1 MEPRIS
7 NEVNPGRDGQNPL
20 FRFPRFRATKLGGS
34 WSRVFFSQ
42 VLSWTWCC
50 LLSVS
55 QAITTLHLRIS
66 WPSCF
71 ASISAHAHQGSR
83 KGPLVVHH
91 SVQVAQ
97 LVFLCTVSSQVVRSL
112 CSGELFFFAGQPVC
126 NLLRDPIYSARTNPA
141 FPRHPP
147 CPSQSGGGGNL
158 GGDCLGSNSLGRSSP
173 GGNSLGPKPTK
184 AFLVRNFGGGIT
196 AEIAAPLQPP
206 LQHVAHNLLSPK
218 PTQASLVGNFGG
230 ESMTSPR
237 KSPHHFSLHCNT

>member
-97 LVFLCTVSSQVVRSL
+97 LAFLCTVSSQVVRSL
-112 CSGELFFFAGQPVC
+112 CSDELFFFAGQPVC

-147 CPSQSGGGGNL
+147 CPSQSGEAVIWEAIVWEATV
-158 GGDCLGSNSLGRSSP
+158 SSLGTLELSRQRGLSFSAFDSKRLRSLALCHFP
-173 GGNSLGPKPTK
+173 GVKRTC
-184 AFLVRNFGGGIT
+184 T
-196 AEIAAPLQPP
+196 ATA
-206 LQHVAHNLLSPK
+206 
-218 PTQASLVGNFGG
+218 
-230 ESMTSPR
+230 
-237 KSPHHFSLHCNT
+237 